1 MFWQEM
7 LTSSKRGRTR
17 VQVNLSSFMNLGC
30 FQVFDLLLISKSIV
44 DFKTLK

>member
-7 LTSSKRGRTR
+7 LTTSKRGRTG

-30 FQVFDLLLISKSIV
+30 SQVFDLLLFQKA
-44 DFKTLK
+44 L